1 MKRGLR
7 KPMRR
12 SAHCLCGMVLAAC
25 ASITARAQDTK
36 TVRHHHVEEADPV
49 AVKISEAE
57 SEIGKRD
64 YSSAE
69 ATLRQVVGS
78 SPGNYLAWYD
88 LGFVCHAL
96 GRGDESIA
104 AYRKSVAA
112 RPDVFEPN
120 LNLGLELAETNNSD
134 AEQFLRAATKLTPE
148 ANPKE
153 SKKQAWMALGQLLA
167 SSKPD
172 DAAAAYQQAAL
183 LDPADPEPHLQA
195 GAILEKARTADAE
208 SEFKQAL
215 AVAPQSSDALAA
227 LTNFYMRQ
235 RRFADAEVLLR
246 KLVALHPNNAAAHI
260 QLGRMLAIAGKT
272 SDAIAEMEAGLN
284 LDPSDSHAQRDLADL
299 DIEAGKFADADRL
312 YASLVSSYPNEADY
326 HHGLGRALLR
336 EKKFTQA
343 QHELEQ
349 AVRLKPDLGPAYGDL
364 AVAADENQNYPLAI
378 QAVDTRAKYLPEIPM
393 TYFLRATAYDHLRDE
408 KNAARYYHQ
417 FLAVDAGKLP
427 DQEWQARHRLIA
439 IEPKKK

>member
-1 MKRGLR
+1 MGLWNLT
-7 KPMRR
+7 KR
-12 SAHCLCGMVLAAC
+12 SAGCLCGAGLALCVWA
-25 ASITARAQDTK
+25 AAYAQDTK
-36 TVRHHHVEEADPV
+36 TVRHHHVEETDPV
-49 AVKISEAE
+49 AAKISKAE
-57 SEIGKRD
+57 GAISKQD
-64 YSSAE
+64 YASAE
-69 ATLRQVVGS
+69 TLLKDATAAG
-78 SPGNYLAWYD
+78 PENYLAWYD
-88 LGFVCHAL
+88 LGFVYHAL
-96 GRGDESIA
+96 GRSDDSIA

-112 RPDVFEPN
+112 RPDVFESN
-120 LNLGLELAETNNSD
+120 LNLGLELAETKNPD
-134 AEQFLRAATKLTPE
+134 AEQFLRAATKLTPQ

-153 SKKQAWMALGQLLA
+153 SKKQAWMALGQLLET
-167 SSKPD
+167 SKPD
-172 DAAAAYQQAAL
+172 DAVAAYQQGAF
-183 LDPADPEPHLQA
+183 LDPTDPEPHLQA
-195 GAILEKARTADAE
+195 AALLEKAHPAE
-208 SEFKQAL
+208 AEKEFKQAL

-235 RRFADAEVLLR
+235 RRFADAEALLR
-246 KLVALHPNNAAAHI
+246 KLVGMHPNDAAAHI

-272 SDAIAEMEAGLN
+272 GDAIAEMETGLN

-312 YASLVSSYPNEADY
+312 YASLISSYPNEADY

-336 EKKFTQA
+336 EKKFAQA

-349 AVRLKPDLGPAYGDL
+349 AVRLKPDFGPAYGDL

-378 QAVDTRAKYLPEIPM
+378 QAVEMRAKYLPEIPM

-408 KNAARYYHQ
+408 KNAAKYYHQ

>member
-1 MKRGLR
+1 MQMGLR
-7 KPMRR
+7 QSTRR
-12 SAHCLCGMVLAAC
+12 STCCIGVALALCVWAVGY
-25 ASITARAQDTK
+25 AQDTK
-36 TVRHHHVEEADPV
+36 TVRHHRVQETDQA
-49 AVKISEAE
+49 AVKINDAEAAI
-57 SEIGKRD
+57 SKQD

-69 ATLRQVVGS
+69 TLLKDAIAA
-78 SPGNYLAWYD
+78 SPENYLAWYD
-88 LGFVCHAL
+88 LGFVYHAL
-96 GRGDESIA
+96 GRSDDSIA

-112 RPDVFEPN
+112 RPDVFESN
-120 LNLGLELAETNNSD
+120 LNLGLELAETKNPD
-134 AEQFLRAATKLTPE
+134 AEQFLRAATKLTPQS
-148 ANPKE
+148 NPKE
-153 SKKQAWMALGQLLA
+153 SKKQAWMALGQLLET
-167 SSKPD
+167 SKPD
-172 DAAAAYQQAAL
+172 DSVAAYQQAAI

-195 GAILEKARTADAE
+195 AAILEKVRPADAE
-208 SEFKQAL
+208 KEFRQAL
-215 AVAPQSSDALAA
+215 AVSPQSSDAVAA

-246 KLVALHPNNAAAHI
+246 KLVALHPNNPAAHI

-272 SDAIAEMEAGLN
+272 NDAITEMEAGLT
-284 LDPSDSHAQRDLADL
+284 LDPSDSHAQHDLADL
-299 DIEAGKFADADRL
+299 DIEAGKFADAERL

-336 EKKFTQA
+336 EKKFPQA
-343 QHELEQ
+343 QHELEE
-349 AVRLKPDLGPAYGDL
+349 AVHLKPDLGPAYGDL
-364 AVAADENQNYPLAI
+364 AVAADENQNYILAI
-378 QAVDTRAKYLPEIPM
+378 QAVDMRAKYLPEIPM